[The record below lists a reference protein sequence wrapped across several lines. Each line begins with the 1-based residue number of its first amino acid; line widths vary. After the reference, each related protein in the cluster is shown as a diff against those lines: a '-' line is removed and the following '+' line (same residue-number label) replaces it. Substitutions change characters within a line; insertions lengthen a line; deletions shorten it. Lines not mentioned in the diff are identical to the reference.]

1 MNIKPK
7 SAYEKTDGMT
17 WFPRMLDKIRLHAR
31 GELHPDFHSNLGLP
45 MGADGLCCQFLRVA
59 CSDLKNRVLEG
70 GTDEQIL
77 QWCFERGKKL
87 DETDL
92 VVWNEFIRK
101 FGWNDKAT
109 PVLQKLKA
117 QSGLAGRDDIVTMV
131 EYMEVDEGR
140 KP

>member
-1 MNIKPK
+1 
-7 SAYEKTDGMT
+7 
-17 WFPRMLDKIRLHAR
+17 
-31 GELHPDFHSNLGLP
+31 
-45 MGADGLCCQFLRVA
+45 
-59 CSDLKNRVLEG
+59 
-70 GTDEQIL
+70 
-77 QWCFERGKKL
+77 
-87 DETDL
+87 

-109 PVLQKLKA
+109 PVLQQLKA